1 MHVFFVASLAPQPPF
16 SVPPQFAGAIFLV
29 PSLPAAMFFLLVA
42 IFVLGIV
49 LRGRFFFH
57 RRREEMRAVASRLGL
72 RPWPDNSLP
81 RGLSLQGTPFFRPD
95 KLTNVYEGLLNHN
108 EVVVLDFHQRESD
121 SRWARTVIAVKTINQ
136 VGAPP
141 DLEVR
146 KAGSWQLIC
155 ARVGP
160 SNSRELMDA
169 DRLELLIKNIVR

>member
-1 MHVFFVASLAPQPPF
+1 
-16 SVPPQFAGAIFLV
+16 
-29 PSLPAAMFFLLVA
+29 
-42 IFVLGIV
+42 
-49 LRGRFFFH
+49 
-57 RRREEMRAVASRLGL
+57 MRAVASRLGL

-108 EVVVLDFHQRESD
+108 EVVVLDFHKRESD

>member
-1 MHVFFVASLAPQPPF
+1 
-16 SVPPQFAGAIFLV
+16 
-29 PSLPAAMFFLLVA
+29 
-42 IFVLGIV
+42 
-49 LRGRFFFH
+49 
-57 RRREEMRAVASRLGL
+57 MRAVASRLGL